1 MVALY
6 CPSWYNAFMRY
17 EKDNG
22 ITFCCTYHIVWC
34 VKYRRSILSEDV
46 RRRTEELV
54 YAVCKEQ
61 NVKLQKF
68 RVNPDCVY
76 MSVSASP
83 RIDVH
88 RFVKAVKRRTS
99 GALRTEFSDVR
110 SRIPSL
116 WTNNYFVS
124 TEKKYPMVPIRK
136 FLEAQRNI

>member
-1 MVALY
+1 MFALY

-22 ITFCCTYHIVWC
+22 ITFCCAYHIVWC
-34 VKYRRSILSEDV
+34 VKYRRNILTEDV
-46 RRRTEELV
+46 GRRAEELI
-54 YAVCKEQ
+54 YAVCKEW
-61 NVKLQKF
+61 NVKLQEL
-68 RVNPDCVY
+68 RVNLDHIYMNVY
-76 MSVSASP
+76 ASP
-83 RIDVH
+83 KVAVH
-88 RFVKAVKRRTS
+88 RLVKAVKRRTC
-99 GALRTEFSDVR
+99 GVLRAEFSDVR